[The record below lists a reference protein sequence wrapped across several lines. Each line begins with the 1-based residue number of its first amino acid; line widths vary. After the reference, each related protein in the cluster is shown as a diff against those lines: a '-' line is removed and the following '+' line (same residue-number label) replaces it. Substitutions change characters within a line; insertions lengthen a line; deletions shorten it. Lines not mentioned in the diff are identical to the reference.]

1 MTKKMTSSTLL
12 VFLMTIAA
20 MLAVPAAV
28 AAQSGVHVVT
38 TTTTETETETEE
50 DLVLFRRDSF
60 SSPSS
65 SVSALILLVNNE
77 EEKERV
83 SFTMLRGGVGGGGAS
98 ASVSNSNSD
107 DNDMVKFP
115 PIPPI
120 HPHHTGS
127 VHYSS
132 VMNAD
137 GTTTYRR
144 DITAPCDY
152 GMLLFN
158 VGPALD
164 NLPYQ
169 YDLYGDVYLWSDNGG
184 LCLFYPT
191 YTGYQTSTAGPFWKL
206 GYDPTTVNFA
216 DLTSGFRHM
225 HRISSRIDAPG
236 GGTAHKNSKAID
248 KQRAGDYI
256 IMAHHNFY
264 SIEYYK
270 QLKHFVN
277 SWVTDTTTNT
287 KTTIANTTTTT
298 AAVTAARTTTATATE
313 LS

>member
-1 MTKKMTSSTLL
+1 MTKTMTSTTLL
-12 VFLMTIAA
+12 VLLMALAA

-38 TTTTETETETEE
+38 TMTETETETETEE
-50 DLVLFRRDSF
+50 DLVLFSRASL
-60 SSPSS
+60 SSQSS
-65 SVSALILLVNNE
+65 SVSVSASSLTLLVNNE
-77 EEKERV
+77 EEKEEL
-83 SFTMLRGGVGGGGAS
+83 SSTMLRGGGVSG
-98 ASVSNSNSD
+98 VSNSD
-107 DNDMVKFP
+107 DMVKFP

-144 DITAPCDY
+144 DINAPCDH

-169 YDLYGDVYLWSDNGG
+169 YDLYGDAYLWSDNGG

-206 GYDPTTVNFA
+206 GYDPTTVNFEGL
-216 DLTSGFRHM
+216 DPDFRHM
-225 HRISSRIDAPG
+225 HRISSRIDVPE
-236 GGTAHKNSKAID
+236 GGTAHNNSKAID

-264 SIEYYK
+264 NIEYYK

-277 SWVTDTTTNT
+277 SWVTDTTTNM

-298 AAVTAARTTTATATE
+298 AVTTARSTTTTE